1 MKTSDILYC
10 FLLGLCNYVI
20 LRDMLTYG
28 LSRTLAQ
35 GFTNPRIRGAVF
47 LGLLFT
53 VAGGIAH
60 RTVDFNPDMKSVL
73 NWCLVFVLP
82 FVLALISKGKNDPGW
97 SSLEKGKALW
107 KSMYPRLTYR
117 NGIVESQNSE
127 FRDDPT
133 IVRAKFLITQSI
145 ELAPQS
151 NVQGIRALANAA
163 IAWQELGLLHRVLN
177 EFDKAEEAFRRS
189 LELLDGD
196 GGEASLE
203 IETY

>member
-1 MKTSDILYC
+1 M
-10 FLLGLCNYVI
+10 
-20 LRDMLTYG
+20 
-28 LSRTLAQ
+28 
-35 GFTNPRIRGAVF
+35 F

-82 FVLALISKGKNDPGW
+82 FVLALISKGKLDPGW
-97 SSLEKGKALW
+97 SSLKKGKALW
-107 KSMYPRLTYR
+107 KSMYSRLTYR
-117 NGIVESQNSE
+117 NGIVESHNSE

-145 ELAPQS
+145 DLAPQS
-151 NVQGIRALANAA
+151 KVQGIRALANAA
-163 IAWQELGLLHRVLN
+163 IAWQNLGLLHRVLN

-189 LELLDGD
+189 LELLDED
-196 GGEASLE
+196 GGEQVGR
-203 IETY
+203 